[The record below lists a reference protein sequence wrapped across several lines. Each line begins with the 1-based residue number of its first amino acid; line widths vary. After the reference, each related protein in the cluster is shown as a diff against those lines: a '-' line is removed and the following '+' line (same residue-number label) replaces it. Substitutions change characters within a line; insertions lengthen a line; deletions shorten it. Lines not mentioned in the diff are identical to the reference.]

1 MAPKRLR
8 RDERSRH
15 SNIELNVSR
24 AGPLGGRERE
34 RERER
39 ECRAGALGALAYR

>member
-24 AGPLGGRERE
+24 AGPLGE